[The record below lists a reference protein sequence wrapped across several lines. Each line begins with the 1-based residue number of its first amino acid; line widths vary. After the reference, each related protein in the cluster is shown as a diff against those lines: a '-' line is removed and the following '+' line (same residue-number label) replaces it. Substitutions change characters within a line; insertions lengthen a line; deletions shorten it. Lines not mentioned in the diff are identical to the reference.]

1 MDLSKAY
8 GFLSHDLMVAK
19 LEVYGL
25 AKESLHIISDSL
37 SYRKQRT
44 KIGYS
49 GWANII
55 RGIPQCSISG
65 PLLLNI
71 FIIMTLFL
79 SLKSQTFVISQMIA
93 ICFPMTATF
102 P

>member
-49 GWANII
+49 GW
-55 RGIPQCSISG
+55 SISG